1 MLIPFVSEVIYYCDY
16 FVFSNICMFLTSFLC
31 SFLYFICPTGGLTVK
46 CLEICKLWYVAYMFA
61 YASVL
66 HLTIC
71 WITWSLWRGT
81 QGLTILGLKFVS
93 GLLKHGM
100 CISGGVWE
108 PMLGYSWALTFGLL
122 PSGLTHAWS
131 I

>member
-1 MLIPFVSEVIYYCDY
+1 MITLNLALFAPFDLI
-16 FVFSNICMFLTSFLC
+16 LC
-31 SFLYFICPTGGLTVK
+31 SFLYFMCSTGQLTVK
-46 CLEICKLWYVAYMFA
+46 CLEIPELWYVAYMLA

-71 WITWSLWRGT
+71 QITWSLWRGT
-81 QGLTILGLKFVS
+81 RGLTKLGLKFVS
-93 GLLKHGM
+93 WLGKHGM

-108 PMLGYSWALTFGLL
+108 PILGYSWALTFGLYHPCIL
-122 PSGLTHAWS
+122 LSGLTHAWS